1 LPIKL
6 LSTTTGNQNGT
17 MAGAVITSQ
26 KCKTVNENQKV
37 LLTPMPGSG
46 TTKDENEVHFHINEK
61 CYGE

>member
-1 LPIKL
+1 
-6 LSTTTGNQNGT
+6 